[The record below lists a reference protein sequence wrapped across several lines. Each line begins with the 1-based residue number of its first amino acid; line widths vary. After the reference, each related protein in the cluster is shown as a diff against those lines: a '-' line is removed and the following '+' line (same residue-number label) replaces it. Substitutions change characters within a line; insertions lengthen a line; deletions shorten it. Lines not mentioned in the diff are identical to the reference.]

1 MPWGVTFFI
10 FFSINFLGIIV
21 KLNKNALIGEHVTDE
36 EVMRSVKS
44 GNVKMLAILF
54 ERYHV
59 KLYNYF
65 LRLAG
70 NKSVS
75 EDLTQ
80 EVFLRI
86 LKYRDTFRY
95 ESKFT
100 TWMYQIGRNVHI
112 DYLRK
117 YKKEMPLEEKWEEE
131 VAADTQPEQKT
142 LEEQDMV
149 FLHKALSQLTPAKK
163 EVLVLSRFQ
172 GMKYRE
178 ISQLL
183 GCSLSTVKVQV
194 HRAIKDLRKT
204 YLSLKGGTA

>member
-1 MPWGVTFFI
+1 V
-10 FFSINFLGIIV
+10 SN
-21 KLNKNALIGEHVTDE
+21 VTDE
-36 EVMRSVKS
+36 DIMNHVKS
-44 GNVKMLAILF
+44 GNVKLLAILF

-59 KLYNYF
+59 KLYNFF
-65 LRLAG
+65 LRLTL
-70 NKSVS
+70 NKGVS

-86 LKYRDTFRY
+86 LKYRDTFRF
-95 ESKFT
+95 EGKFT
-100 TWMYQIGRNVHI
+100 TWMYQIGRNLHI

-117 YKKEMPLEEKWEEE
+117 HKEEMPLDEKWEEE
-131 VAADTQPEQKT
+131 ISVEAQPEEKT
-142 LEEQDMV
+142 QEEQDRI
-149 FLHKALSQLTPAKK
+149 FLQKALSQLSPGKK

-172 GMKYRE
+172 GMKYQE

-204 YLSLKGGTA
+204 YIELKGGVV